1 MNMISRW
8 LLPITTR
15 DTHCV
20 RRQFVTFA
28 HSIFPDIEHRIISLL
43 SYLPHH
49 IFILSK
55 SCILFVSFPPLVCQA
70 FINLLSCIYRKNT
83 YFHYITCRPHMNLFP
98 PTDTLFALV
107 SAFPFL
113 PCITVSP
120 KMSKF
125 VSVLQPRGRFASR
138 HGPSARIIT
147 HHPALFRGTVN
158 PPWEKRELAHSAG
171 FWSQPITSK
180 RTITYRSRDLS
191 DNSSLFKPAERPR
204 EWHSV
209 ELVYISSSRS
219 HLGPAMDV
227 PRVSKDVKGKW

>member
-70 FINLLSCIYRKNT
+70 FINLLSYIYRKNT
-83 YFHYITCRPHMNLFP
+83 YFHYITCRPNMNLFP

-113 PCITVSP
+113 PCITVSS